1 VSATPKA
8 PAHPAPEPPVYA
20 FSAMMGRAAVYVYAV
35 LLTGCGAAVAQRPD
49 PTREPPA
56 WPRFMPPTPACALA
70 AVRVI
75 QHPEIHHPLY
85 PSPAHADTMVVWEC
99 PGIPRGNRG

>member
-1 VSATPKA
+1 
-8 PAHPAPEPPVYA
+8 
-20 FSAMMGRAAVYVYAV
+20 
-35 LLTGCGAAVAQRPD
+35 
-49 PTREPPA
+49 
-56 WPRFMPPTPACALA
+56 MPPTPACALA